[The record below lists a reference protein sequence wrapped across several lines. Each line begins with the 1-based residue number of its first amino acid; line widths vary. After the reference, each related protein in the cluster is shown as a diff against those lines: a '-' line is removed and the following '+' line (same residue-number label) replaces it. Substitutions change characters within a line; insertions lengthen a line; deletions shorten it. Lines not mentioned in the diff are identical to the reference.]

1 MKKTGIFTA
10 ILVTA
15 IISSFMSGCKVEN
28 GPSVS
33 AVNSA
38 KSETTSVA
46 EAIKAD
52 NNETKTETISNS
64 GGGGCPISEL
74 LEAQENGPKYDVYS
88 PIGESTVKPITL
100 APRLSTLNGKTIAIV
115 GGSFMASVTH
125 PELKRLILQNYPN
138 AKVILLSEIGSAG
151 PYPAPGVKRV
161 QKDEFERKLKEM
173 KVDAVISGN
182 GGCGLCTPKE
192 EGSCITAEYLGI
204 PSVMIAAPGFIEQAK
219 TTALIAG
226 VPVQRTAEYPGAF
239 SSHTHDEL
247 IQNTRDVLYPQII
260 EGLTKPITKEEI
272 SAGEKELKNSDNS
285 VVFSGTFDEVQQFFE
300 NQGWT
305 DGLPITPP
313 TEEVIEEFFKYTPY
327 SQNSVI
333 GDIPPTYRKVTAKHV
348 ATVGAMAGC
357 PPEYMPILIAYTKA
371 MMNGDFRKTL
381 SSTHAWTPFMWLN
394 GPVARQLGFDAGQGE
409 ISSPNNKKLG
419 RFIDLAMI
427 NLGGYDVKKNRM
439 GTFGYLSSFA
449 LVEDEEALSRIGWQP
464 YHVQKGLNINDS
476 AITAAS
482 SLNWGNNLTPATSD
496 PDKIL
501 ELMAWDAV
509 EKEQFALGGGTPF
522 VYRTIFITEYVARD
536 LAKKFGDKNSL
547 ESALVQ
553 TARRPLDERAYAN
566 FWANPGSSFDG
577 KNYSVEMHKSK
588 IARDEN
594 AQTTNIPKWLSWT
607 GINTL
612 QTVPVMKQGKTAIVV
627 TGDANR
633 NKVLTVPGGGMATVK
648 IELPNNWDSLMKDLG
663 YKPLSDYY
671 VKISPAKIQQ
681 NYNVDTQ
688 TTSKTVQN
696 TEKRP
701 SAEKYREM
709 RGQTQQRPSAENKRP
724 SPEKYR
730 EMRQSGGSTQT
741 SSPENR
747 RPSAEKYREMRQQAQ
762 GGSSQTQN
770 GRRPSAEKYRE
781 IRAQKQQ
788 Q

>member
-1 MKKTGIFTA
+1 MINSRIVTA
-10 ILVTA
+10 IIVTA
-15 IISSFMSGCKVEN
+15 IISSSVSVFGYNYFHKNSFEVVKNTVSNEKNASVSSNETSSDEN
-28 GPSVS
+28 GVT
-33 AVNSA
+33 V
-38 KSETTSVA
+38 ERT
-46 EAIKAD
+46 
-52 NNETKTETISNS
+52 
-64 GGGGCPISEL
+64 GGGCPISEL
-74 LEAQENGPKYDVYS
+74 LEAQENGAVYDVYS
-88 PIGESTVKPITL
+88 PIGESTVKQITQ

-125 PELKRLILQNYPN
+125 PEIKRLILQNYPQ
-138 AKVILLSEIGSAG
+138 AKVILLNEIGSAG

-226 VPVQRTAEYPGAF
+226 VPVQRVAEYPGAF

-247 IQNTRDVLYPQII
+247 LKNTREVLWPQIV
-260 EGLTKPITKEEI
+260 EGLTKPISKDEI
-272 SAGEKELKNSDNS
+272 DASNKELKNSDNDA
-285 VVFSGTFDEVQQFFE
+285 VFSGNYEEVQQFFE

-313 TEEVIEEFFKYTPY
+313 TEDLINEFFKYTPY
-327 SQNSVI
+327 NQNSVI
-333 GDIPPTYRKVTAKHV
+333 GEIPPTYRKVTAKHV

-357 PPEYMPILIAYTKA
+357 PPEYMPILIAFTKA

-394 GPVARQLGFDAGQGE
+394 GPIARQLGFDSGQGE
-409 ISSPNNKKLG
+409 ISSPKNKKLG

-439 GTFGYLSSFA
+439 GTFGYLSSWA

-464 YHVQKGLNINDS
+464 YHVQKGFNINDN
-476 AITAAS
+476 AVTAAS

-496 PDKIL
+496 ADKIL

-522 VYRTIFITEYVARD
+522 VYRTILITEYVARD

-547 ESALVQ
+547 EAALVQ
-553 TARRPLDERAYAN
+553 QARRPLDERAYAN
-566 FWANPGSSFDG
+566 YWANPGSSFEG

-588 IARDEN
+588 IAREEN
-594 AQTTNIPKWLSWT
+594 AQLTAVPDWLSWT
-607 GINTL
+607 GKENI
-612 QTVPVMKQGKTAIVV
+612 QTVPVMKQGKTAIIV

-633 NKVLTVPGGGMATVK
+633 NKVLTVPGGGNTTVK
-648 IELPNNWDSLMKDLG
+648 IELPNNWDSLMQELG
-663 YKPLSDYY
+663 YKPLNNYY
-671 VKISPAKIQQ
+671 VKISSHPTVKTEVKPTVSQSQ
-681 NYNVDTQ
+681 NI
-688 TTSKTVQN
+688 KQN
-696 TEKRP
+696 TERRP
-701 SAEKYREM
+701 SPEKYREM
-709 RGQTQQRPSAENKRP
+709 RKQNQETSKPKQNTESVNKRP

-730 EMRQSGGSTQT
+730 EMIQQSKGQG
-741 SSPENR
+741 ENR
-747 RPSAEKYREMRQQAQ
+747 RPSPEKYREMLKKR
-762 GGSSQTQN
+762 QN
-770 GRRPSAEKYRE
+770 GNT
-781 IRAQKQQ
+781 
-788 Q
+788 